1 MHTNLFLVLRD
12 ALAWV
17 AAHPGAALALTV
29 ISGDLKVT
37 AQLPLPGEGSSWKV
51 VALDLNKS
59 FATDPTP
66 RVTATPAEVPLTDR
80 IGAELRAYLSK
91 PLGPEALAKTLMVAD
106 APVTVAVL
114 ARAAALQAQLDAGQ
128 SIDPFPAPPAR
139 VTPRVRIQDLLRGG

>member
-17 AAHPGAALALTV
+17 AAHPGAALVLAVT
-29 ISGDLKVT
+29 SGNLKVM
-37 AQLPLPGEGSSWKV
+37 AQLPAPGESSSWTV
-51 VALDLNKS
+51 GELDLNKS
-59 FATDPTP
+59 FATDPVLL
-66 RVTATPAEVPLTDR
+66 VTAAPVDVPLADR

-91 PLGPEALAKTLMVAD
+91 PLGPGALAKTLLVAD

-114 ARAAALQAQLDAGQ
+114 ARAAALQARVDAGQ

-139 VTPRVRIQDLLRGG
+139 ETPRVRVQDLLRGG